1 MQYSLKITKEIKTGM
16 LALFA
21 ILLLI
26 YGYSFLKGSDLF
38 SNERTFYVSYDNVAG
53 LTVSAPVTIN
63 GYVVGQVNKIEF
75 ENDLGGLLVTFSIN
89 KNFNFSKNSIVRIYS
104 TSVIG
109 GNALAIIPE
118 IDKDSIALDGDTLN
132 GEIEKGMLESLTS
145 GLKPLENRMYT
156 TLSGL
161 DSLLSSF
168 NSVLNEDTKNNLK
181 AAINSLT
188 KTMYSFE
195 DTASDLNSLLK
206 ENKPKL
212 DSTFSYLETTSG
224 NLAVFSDSLTQI
236 DINTMA
242 TNLEATL
249 ESFNSIMNKFNNGEG
264 SIGKLINDE
273 NLYGN
278 LEAASKELEELL
290 RDLKENPKRYVHI
303 SVFGKK
309 AKEYEPNDSNNK

>member
-1 MQYSLKITKEIKTGM
+1 MKITKEIKTGI

-26 YGYSFLKGSDLF
+26 YGYGFLKGSDLF

-63 GYVVGQVNKIEF
+63 GYVVGQVKKIEF
-75 ENDLGGLLVTFSIN
+75 ENDLGGLLVTFSVT

-118 IDKDSIALDGDTLN
+118 IDKDRIAIDGDVLK

-145 GLKPLENRMYT
+145 GLKPLENKIYT

-161 DSLLSSF
+161 DSLLINL
-168 NSVLNEDTKNNLK
+168 NSVLNKDTKNNLK
-181 AAINSLT
+181 DAISSLT
-188 KTMYSFE
+188 KTVYSFE
-195 DTASDLNSLLK
+195 DSSSDLNSLLK

-212 DSTFSYLETTSG
+212 DSTFSNMETITD
-224 NLAVFSDSLTQI
+224 NLAVFSDSITQI
-236 DINTMA
+236 DIKAISN
-242 TNLEATL
+242 NLETTL
-249 ESFNSIMNKFNNGEG
+249 DSFNSIMDKFNNGEG
-264 SIGKLINDE
+264 SIGKLINDD
-273 NLYGN
+273 NLYKN

-309 AKEYEPNDSNNK
+309 EKEYEPIDSTNK

>member
-1 MQYSLKITKEIKTGM
+1 LKITKEIKTGI

-26 YGYSFLKGSDLF
+26 YGYGFLKGSDLF

-63 GYVVGQVNKIEF
+63 GYVVGQVKKIEF
-75 ENDLGGLLVTFSIN
+75 ENDLGGLLVTFSVT

-118 IDKDSIALDGDTLN
+118 IDKDRIAIDGDVLK

-145 GLKPLENRMYT
+145 GLKPLENKIYT

-161 DSLLSSF
+161 DSLLINL
-168 NSVLNEDTKNNLK
+168 NSVLNKDTKNNLK
-181 AAINSLT
+181 DAISSLT
-188 KTMYSFE
+188 KTVYSFE
-195 DTASDLNSLLK
+195 DSSSDLNSLLK

-212 DSTFSYLETTSG
+212 DSTFSNMETITD
-224 NLAVFSDSLTQI
+224 NLAVFSDSITQI
-236 DINTMA
+236 DIKAISN
-242 TNLEATL
+242 NLETTL
-249 ESFNSIMNKFNNGEG
+249 DSFNSIMDKFNNGEG

-273 NLYGN
+273 NLYKN

-309 AKEYEPNDSNNK
+309 EKEYEPIDSTNK

>member
-1 MQYSLKITKEIKTGM
+1 MKITKEIKTGI

-38 SNERTFYVSYDNVAG
+38 SKERTFYVSYDNVAG

-63 GYVVGQVNKIEF
+63 GYVVGKVKKIEF
-75 ENDLGGLLVTFSIN
+75 ENDLGGLLVSFSVN
-89 KNFNFSKNSIVRIYS
+89 KDFNFSKSSIVRIYS

-109 GNALAIIPE
+109 GNALAIIP
-118 IDKDSIALDGDTLN
+118 IINKDNIAVDGDVLK

-145 GLKPLENRMYT
+145 GIKPLENRIYT

-161 DSLLSSF
+161 DSLLSNF
-168 NSVLNEDTKNNLK
+168 NSVLNEETKNNLK
-181 AAINSLT
+181 NAVGSLT
-188 KTMYSFE
+188 NTMSSFE
-195 DTASDLNSLLK
+195 DTSSELNSLLK

-212 DSTFSYLETTSG
+212 DSTFSYLEITTG
-224 NLAVFSDSLTQI
+224 NLATFSDSLNQI
-236 DINTMA
+236 DINRMA
-242 TNLEATL
+242 THLETTL
-249 ESFNSIMNKFNNGEG
+249 ESFNSIMHKFDNGEG

-273 NLYGN
+273 NLYKN
-278 LEAASKELEELL
+278 LEAATKELEALL
-290 RDLKENPKRYVHI
+290 RDLKENPKRYVHL

-309 AKEYEPNDSNNK
+309 TTEYESPDSNNN

>member
-1 MQYSLKITKEIKTGM
+1 MKITKEIKTGI

-38 SNERTFYVSYDNVAG
+38 SKERTFYVSYDNVAG

-63 GYVVGQVNKIEF
+63 GYVVGKVKKIEF
-75 ENDLGGLLVTFSIN
+75 ENDLGGLLVSFSVN
-89 KNFNFSKNSIVRIYS
+89 KDFNFSKSSIVRIYS

-109 GNALAIIPE
+109 GNALAIIP
-118 IDKDSIALDGDTLN
+118 IINKDNIAVDGDVLK
-132 GEIEKGMLESLTS
+132 GEIVKGMLESLTS
-145 GLKPLENRMYT
+145 GIKPLENRIYT

-161 DSLLSSF
+161 DSLLSNF
-168 NSVLNEDTKNNLK
+168 NSVLNEETKNNLK
-181 AAINSLT
+181 NAIGSLT
-188 KTMYSFE
+188 NTMSSFE
-195 DTASDLNSLLK
+195 DTSSDLNTLLK

-212 DSTFSYLETTSG
+212 DSTFSYLEITTG
-224 NLAVFSDSLTQI
+224 NLATFSDSLNQI
-236 DINTMA
+236 DINRMA
-242 TNLEATL
+242 THLETTL
-249 ESFNSIMNKFNNGEG
+249 ESFNSIMHKFENGEG

-273 NLYGN
+273 NLYKN

-290 RDLKENPKRYVHI
+290 RDLKENPKRYVHL

-309 AKEYEPNDSNNK
+309 TTEYESPDSNNN

>member
-1 MQYSLKITKEIKTGM
+1 MKITKEIKTGI

-38 SNERTFYVSYDNVAG
+38 SKERTFYVSYDNVAG

-63 GYVVGQVNKIEF
+63 GYVVGKVKKIEF
-75 ENDLGGLLVTFSIN
+75 ENDLGGLLVSFSVN
-89 KNFNFSKNSIVRIYS
+89 KDFNFSKSSIVRIYS

-109 GNALAIIPE
+109 GNALAIIP
-118 IDKDSIALDGDTLN
+118 IISKDNIAVDGDVLK

-145 GLKPLENRMYT
+145 GIKPLENRIYT

-161 DSLLSSF
+161 DSLLSNF
-168 NSVLNEDTKNNLK
+168 NSVLNEETKNNLK
-181 AAINSLT
+181 NAIGSLT
-188 KTMYSFE
+188 NTMSSFE
-195 DTASDLNSLLK
+195 DTSSDLNTLLK

-212 DSTFSYLETTSG
+212 DSTFSYLEITTG
-224 NLAVFSDSLTQI
+224 NLATFSDSLNQI
-236 DINTMA
+236 DINRMA
-242 TNLEATL
+242 THLETTL
-249 ESFNSIMNKFNNGEG
+249 ESFNSIMHKFDSGEG

-273 NLYGN
+273 NLYKN

-290 RDLKENPKRYVHI
+290 RDLKENPKRYVHL

-309 AKEYEPNDSNNK
+309 TTEYESLDSNNN

>member
-1 MQYSLKITKEIKTGM
+1 MHYSLKITKEIKTGM

-89 KNFNFSKNSIVRIYS
+89 KDFNFSKNSIVRIYS

-188 KTMYSFE
+188 KTMNSFE

-242 TNLEATL
+242 TNLETTL

-309 AKEYEPNDSNNK
+309 AKEYELNDSNNK

>member
-1 MQYSLKITKEIKTGM
+1 MKITKEIKTGI

-38 SNERTFYVSYDNVAG
+38 SKERTFYVSYDNVAG

-63 GYVVGQVNKIEF
+63 GYVVGKVKKIEF
-75 ENDLGGLLVTFSIN
+75 ENDLGGLLVSFSVN
-89 KNFNFSKNSIVRIYS
+89 KDFNFSKSSIVRIYS

-109 GNALAIIPE
+109 GNALAIIP
-118 IDKDSIALDGDTLN
+118 IINKDNIAVDGDVLK

-145 GLKPLENRMYT
+145 GIKPLENRIYT

-161 DSLLSSF
+161 DSLLSNF
-168 NSVLNEDTKNNLK
+168 NSVLNEETKNNLK
-181 AAINSLT
+181 NAVGSLT
-188 KTMYSFE
+188 NTMSSFE
-195 DTASDLNSLLK
+195 DTSSELNSLLK

-212 DSTFSYLETTSG
+212 DSTFSYLEITTG
-224 NLAVFSDSLTQI
+224 NLATFSDSLNKI
-236 DINTMA
+236 DIYRMA
-242 TNLEATL
+242 THLETTL
-249 ESFNSIMNKFNNGEG
+249 ESFNSIMHKFDNGEG

-273 NLYGN
+273 NLYKN
-278 LEAASKELEELL
+278 LEAATKELEALL
-290 RDLKENPKRYVHI
+290 KDLKENPKRYIHL

-309 AKEYEPNDSNNK
+309 TTEYESPDSNNN

>member
-1 MQYSLKITKEIKTGM
+1 MKITKEIKTGI

-38 SNERTFYVSYDNVAG
+38 SKERTFYVSYDNVAG

-63 GYVVGQVNKIEF
+63 GYVVGKVKKIEF
-75 ENDLGGLLVTFSIN
+75 ENDLGGLLVSFSVN
-89 KNFNFSKNSIVRIYS
+89 KDFNFSKSSIVRIYS

-109 GNALAIIPE
+109 GNALAIIP
-118 IDKDSIALDGDTLN
+118 IISKDNIAVDGDVLK

-145 GLKPLENRMYT
+145 GIKPLENRIYT

-161 DSLLSSF
+161 DSLLSNF
-168 NSVLNEDTKNNLK
+168 NSVLNEETKNNLK
-181 AAINSLT
+181 NAIGSLT
-188 KTMYSFE
+188 NTMSSFE
-195 DTASDLNSLLK
+195 DTSSDLNTLLK

-212 DSTFSYLETTSG
+212 DSTFSYLEITTA
-224 NLAVFSDSLTQI
+224 NLATFSDSLNQI
-236 DINTMA
+236 DINRMA
-242 TNLEATL
+242 THLETTL
-249 ESFNSIMNKFNNGEG
+249 ESFNSIMHKFDNGEG

-273 NLYGN
+273 NLYKN

-290 RDLKENPKRYVHI
+290 RDLKENPKRYVHL

-309 AKEYEPNDSNNK
+309 TTEYESLDSNNN

>member
-1 MQYSLKITKEIKTGM
+1 LKITKEIKTGI

-38 SNERTFYVSYDNVAG
+38 SKERTFYVSYDNVAG

-63 GYVVGQVNKIEF
+63 GYVVGKVKKIEF
-75 ENDLGGLLVTFSIN
+75 ENDLGGLLVSFSVN
-89 KNFNFSKNSIVRIYS
+89 KDFNFSKSSIVRIYS

-109 GNALAIIPE
+109 GNALAIIP
-118 IDKDSIALDGDTLN
+118 IISKDNIAVDGDVLK

-145 GLKPLENRMYT
+145 GIKPLENRIYT

-161 DSLLSSF
+161 DSLLSNF
-168 NSVLNEDTKNNLK
+168 NSVLNEETKNNLK
-181 AAINSLT
+181 NAIGSLT
-188 KTMYSFE
+188 NTMSSFE
-195 DTASDLNSLLK
+195 DTSSDLNTLLK

-212 DSTFSYLETTSG
+212 DSTFSYLEITTG
-224 NLAVFSDSLTQI
+224 NLATFSDSLNQI
-236 DINTMA
+236 DINRMA
-242 TNLEATL
+242 THLETTL
-249 ESFNSIMNKFNNGEG
+249 ESFNSIMHKFENGEG

-273 NLYGN
+273 NLYKN

-290 RDLKENPKRYVHI
+290 RDLKENPKRYVHL

-309 AKEYEPNDSNNK
+309 TTEYESLDSNNN

>member
-1 MQYSLKITKEIKTGM
+1 MKITKEIKTGI

-26 YGYSFLKGSDLF
+26 YGYGFLKGSDLF

-63 GYVVGQVNKIEF
+63 GYVVGQVKKIEF
-75 ENDLGGLLVTFSIN
+75 ENDLGGLLVTFSVTED
-89 KNFNFSKNSIVRIYS
+89 FNFSKNSIVRIYS

-118 IDKDSIALDGDTLN
+118 IDKNRIAIDGDVLK

-145 GLKPLENRMYT
+145 GLKPLENKIYT

-161 DSLLSSF
+161 DSLLISF

-181 AAINSLT
+181 DAISSLT
-188 KTMYSFE
+188 KTVYSFQE
-195 DTASDLNSLLK
+195 SSSDLNSLLK

-212 DSTFSYLETTSG
+212 ISTLSNLEIITD
-224 NLAVFSDSLTQI
+224 NLVVFSDSIAQI
-236 DINTMA
+236 DINTISN
-242 TNLEATL
+242 NLETTL
-249 ESFNSIMNKFNNGEG
+249 DSFNSIMEKFNNGEG
-264 SIGKLINDE
+264 SIGKFINDE
-273 NLYGN
+273 NLYKN

-309 AKEYEPNDSNNK
+309 EKEYEPLDSNNK

>member
-1 MQYSLKITKEIKTGM
+1 MKITKEIKTGI

-38 SNERTFYVSYDNVAG
+38 SKERTFYVSYDNVAG

-63 GYVVGQVNKIEF
+63 GYVVGKVKKIEF
-75 ENDLGGLLVTFSIN
+75 ENDLGGLLVSFSVN
-89 KNFNFSKNSIVRIYS
+89 KDFNFSTSSIVRIYS

-109 GNALAIIPE
+109 GNALAIIP
-118 IDKDSIALDGDTLN
+118 IINKDNIAVDGDVLK

-145 GLKPLENRMYT
+145 GIKPLENRIYT

-161 DSLLSSF
+161 DSLLGNF
-168 NSVLNEDTKNNLK
+168 NSVLNEETKNNFK
-181 AAINSLT
+181 NAIGSLT
-188 KTMYSFE
+188 NTMSSFE
-195 DTASDLNSLLK
+195 YSSSDLNTLLK

-212 DSTFSYLETTSG
+212 DSTFSNLETITD

-236 DINTMA
+236 DIKAISN
-242 TNLEATL
+242 NLQTTL
-249 ESFNSIMNKFNNGEG
+249 DSFNSIMDKFNNGKG

-273 NLYGN
+273 NLYKN
-278 LEAASKELEELL
+278 LQAASKELEELL

-309 AKEYEPNDSNNK
+309 EKKYEPLDSNNK

>member
-1 MQYSLKITKEIKTGM
+1 LKITKEIKTGI

-38 SNERTFYVSYDNVAG
+38 SKERTFYVSYDNVAG

-63 GYVVGQVNKIEF
+63 GYVVGKVKKIEF
-75 ENDLGGLLVTFSIN
+75 ENDLGGLLVSFSVN
-89 KNFNFSKNSIVRIYS
+89 KDFNFSKSSIVRIYS

-109 GNALAIIPE
+109 GNALAIIP
-118 IDKDSIALDGDTLN
+118 IISKDNIAVDGDVLK

-145 GLKPLENRMYT
+145 GIKPLENRIYT

-161 DSLLSSF
+161 DSLLSNF
-168 NSVLNEDTKNNLK
+168 NSVLNEETKNNLK
-181 AAINSLT
+181 NAIGSLT
-188 KTMYSFE
+188 NTMSSFE
-195 DTASDLNSLLK
+195 DTSSDLNTLLK

-212 DSTFSYLETTSG
+212 DSTFSYLEITTG
-224 NLAVFSDSLTQI
+224 NLATFSDSLNQI
-236 DINTMA
+236 DINRMA
-242 TNLEATL
+242 THLETTL
-249 ESFNSIMNKFNNGEG
+249 ESFNSIMHKFDNGEG

-273 NLYGN
+273 NLYKN

-290 RDLKENPKRYVHI
+290 RDLKENPKRYVHL

-309 AKEYEPNDSNNK
+309 TTEYESLDSNNN

>member
-1 MQYSLKITKEIKTGM
+1 MKITKEIKTGI

-38 SNERTFYVSYDNVAG
+38 SKERTFYVSYDNVAG

-63 GYVVGQVNKIEF
+63 GYVVGKVKKIEF
-75 ENDLGGLLVTFSIN
+75 ENDLGGLLVSFSVN
-89 KNFNFSKNSIVRIYS
+89 KDFNFSKSSIVRIYS

-109 GNALAIIPE
+109 GNALAIIP
-118 IDKDSIALDGDTLN
+118 IISKDNIAVDGDVLK

-145 GLKPLENRMYT
+145 GIKPLENRIYT

-161 DSLLSSF
+161 DSLLSNF
-168 NSVLNEDTKNNLK
+168 NSVLNEETKNNLK
-181 AAINSLT
+181 NAIGSLT
-188 KTMYSFE
+188 NTMSSFE
-195 DTASDLNSLLK
+195 DTSSDLNTLLK

-212 DSTFSYLETTSG
+212 DSTFSYLEITTG
-224 NLAVFSDSLTQI
+224 NLATFSDSLNQI
-236 DINTMA
+236 DINRMA
-242 TNLEATL
+242 THLETTL
-249 ESFNSIMNKFNNGEG
+249 ESFNSIMHKFDNGEG

-273 NLYGN
+273 NLYKN

-290 RDLKENPKRYVHI
+290 RDLKENPKRYVHL

-309 AKEYEPNDSNNK
+309 TTEYESLDSNNN

>member
-1 MQYSLKITKEIKTGM
+1 MKITKEIKTGI

-38 SNERTFYVSYDNVAG
+38 SKERTFYVSYDNVAG

-63 GYVVGQVNKIEF
+63 GYVVGKVKKIEF
-75 ENDLGGLLVTFSIN
+75 ENDLGGLLVSFSVN
-89 KNFNFSKNSIVRIYS
+89 KDFNFSKSSIVRIYS

-109 GNALAIIPE
+109 GNALAIIP
-118 IDKDSIALDGDTLN
+118 IINKDNIAVDGDVLK

-145 GLKPLENRMYT
+145 GIKPLENRIYT

-161 DSLLSSF
+161 DSLLSNF
-168 NSVLNEDTKNNLK
+168 NSVLNEETKNNLK
-181 AAINSLT
+181 NAIGSLT
-188 KTMYSFE
+188 NTMSSFE
-195 DTASDLNSLLK
+195 DTSSDLNTLLK

-212 DSTFSYLETTSG
+212 DSTFSYLEITTG
-224 NLAVFSDSLTQI
+224 NLATFSDSLNQI
-236 DINTMA
+236 DINRMA
-242 TNLEATL
+242 THLETTL
-249 ESFNSIMNKFNNGEG
+249 ESFNSIMHKFENGEG

-273 NLYGN
+273 NLYKN

-290 RDLKENPKRYVHI
+290 RDLKENPKRYVHL

-309 AKEYEPNDSNNK
+309 TTEYESPDSNNN

>member
-1 MQYSLKITKEIKTGM
+1 LKITKEIKTGI

-26 YGYSFLKGSDLF
+26 YGYGFLKGSDLF

-63 GYVVGQVNKIEF
+63 GYVVGQVKKIEF
-75 ENDLGGLLVTFSIN
+75 ENDLGGLLVTFSVT

-118 IDKDSIALDGDTLN
+118 IDKDRIAIDGDVLK

-145 GLKPLENRMYT
+145 GLKPLENKIYT

-161 DSLLSSF
+161 DSLLINL
-168 NSVLNEDTKNNLK
+168 NSVLNKDTKNNLK
-181 AAINSLT
+181 DAISSLT
-188 KTMYSFE
+188 KTVYSFE
-195 DTASDLNSLLK
+195 DSSSDLNSLLK

-212 DSTFSYLETTSG
+212 DSTFSNMETITD
-224 NLAVFSDSLTQI
+224 NLAVFSDSITQI
-236 DINTMA
+236 DIKAISN
-242 TNLEATL
+242 NLETTL
-249 ESFNSIMNKFNNGEG
+249 DSFNSIMDKFNNGEG
-264 SIGKLINDE
+264 SIGKLINDD
-273 NLYGN
+273 NLYKN

-309 AKEYEPNDSNNK
+309 EKEYEPIDSTNK

>member
-1 MQYSLKITKEIKTGM
+1 MKITKEIKTGI

-26 YGYSFLKGSDLF
+26 YGYGFLKGSDLF

-63 GYVVGQVNKIEF
+63 GYVVGQVKKIEF
-75 ENDLGGLLVTFSIN
+75 ENDLGGLLVTFSVT

-118 IDKDSIALDGDTLN
+118 IDKDRIAIDGDVLK

-145 GLKPLENRMYT
+145 GLKPLENKIYT

-161 DSLLSSF
+161 DSLLINL
-168 NSVLNEDTKNNLK
+168 NSVLNKDTKNNLK
-181 AAINSLT
+181 DAISSLT
-188 KTMYSFE
+188 KTVYSFE
-195 DTASDLNSLLK
+195 DSSSDLNSLLK

-212 DSTFSYLETTSG
+212 DSTFSNMETITD
-224 NLAVFSDSLTQI
+224 NLAVFSDSITQI
-236 DINTMA
+236 DIKAISN
-242 TNLEATL
+242 NLETTL
-249 ESFNSIMNKFNNGEG
+249 DSFNSIMDKFNNGEG

-273 NLYGN
+273 NLYKN

-309 AKEYEPNDSNNK
+309 EKEYEPIDSTNK

>member
-1 MQYSLKITKEIKTGM
+1 MKITKEIKTGI

-38 SNERTFYVSYDNVAG
+38 SKERTFYVSYDNVAG

-63 GYVVGQVNKIEF
+63 GYVVGKVKKIEF
-75 ENDLGGLLVTFSIN
+75 ENDLGGLLVSFSVN
-89 KNFNFSKNSIVRIYS
+89 KDFNFSKSSIVRIYS

-109 GNALAIIPE
+109 GNALAIIP
-118 IDKDSIALDGDTLN
+118 IINKDNIAVDGDVLK

-145 GLKPLENRMYT
+145 GIKPLENRIYT

-161 DSLLSSF
+161 DSLLSNF
-168 NSVLNEDTKNNLK
+168 NSVLNEETKNNLK
-181 AAINSLT
+181 NAVGSLT
-188 KTMYSFE
+188 NTMSSFE
-195 DTASDLNSLLK
+195 DTSSELNSLLK

-212 DSTFSYLETTSG
+212 DSTFSYLEITTG
-224 NLAVFSDSLTQI
+224 NLATFSDSLNQI
-236 DINTMA
+236 DINRMA
-242 TNLEATL
+242 THLETTL
-249 ESFNSIMNKFNNGEG
+249 ESFNSIIHKFDNGEG

-273 NLYGN
+273 NLYKN
-278 LEAASKELEELL
+278 LEAATKELEALL
-290 RDLKENPKRYVHI
+290 RDLKENPKRYVHL

-309 AKEYEPNDSNNK
+309 TTEYESPDSNNN

>member
-1 MQYSLKITKEIKTGM
+1 MKITKEIKTGI

-38 SNERTFYVSYDNVAG
+38 SKERTFYVSYDNVAG

-63 GYVVGQVNKIEF
+63 GYVVGKVKKIEF
-75 ENDLGGLLVTFSIN
+75 ENDLGGLLVSFSVN
-89 KNFNFSKNSIVRIYS
+89 KDFNFSKSSIVRIYS

-109 GNALAIIPE
+109 GNALAIIP
-118 IDKDSIALDGDTLN
+118 IISKDNIAVDGDVLK

-145 GLKPLENRMYT
+145 GIKPLENRIYT

-161 DSLLSSF
+161 DSLLSNF
-168 NSVLNEDTKNNLK
+168 NSVLNEETKNNLK
-181 AAINSLT
+181 NAIGSLT
-188 KTMYSFE
+188 NTMSSFE
-195 DTASDLNSLLK
+195 DTSSDLNTLLK

-212 DSTFSYLETTSG
+212 DSTFSYLEITTG
-224 NLAVFSDSLTQI
+224 NLATFSDSLNQI
-236 DINTMA
+236 DINRMA
-242 TNLEATL
+242 THLETTL
-249 ESFNSIMNKFNNGEG
+249 ESFNSIMHKFDNGEG

-273 NLYGN
+273 NLYKN

-290 RDLKENPKRYVHI
+290 RDLKENPKRYVHL

-309 AKEYEPNDSNNK
+309 TIEYESLDSNNN

>member
-1 MQYSLKITKEIKTGM
+1 MYYSLKITKEIKTGM

-21 ILLLI
+21 TLLLI

-89 KNFNFSKNSIVRIYS
+89 KDFNFSKNSIVRIYS

-109 GNALAIIPE
+109 GNALAIMPE
-118 IDKDSIALDGDTLN
+118 IDKDSIAIDGDILK

-181 AAINSLT
+181 AAISSLT

-195 DTASDLNSLLK
+195 DSSSDLNSLLK

-236 DINTMA
+236 DINTIA
-242 TNLEATL
+242 TNLETTL
-249 ESFNSIMNKFNNGEG
+249 ESFNSIINKFNNGEG

-273 NLYGN
+273 NLYEN

-290 RDLKENPKRYVHI
+290 RDLIRQL
-303 SVFGKK
+303 
-309 AKEYEPNDSNNK
+309 

>member
-1 MQYSLKITKEIKTGM
+1 MKITKEIKTGI

-38 SNERTFYVSYDNVAG
+38 SKERTFYVSYDNVAG

-63 GYVVGQVNKIEF
+63 GYVVGKVKKIEF
-75 ENDLGGLLVTFSIN
+75 ENDLGGLLVSFSVN
-89 KNFNFSKNSIVRIYS
+89 KDFNFSKSSIVRIYS

-109 GNALAIIPE
+109 GNALAIIP
-118 IDKDSIALDGDTLN
+118 IINKDNIAVDGDVLK

-145 GLKPLENRMYT
+145 GIKPLENRIYT

-161 DSLLSSF
+161 DSLLSNF
-168 NSVLNEDTKNNLK
+168 NSVLNEETKNNLK
-181 AAINSLT
+181 KAVGSLT
-188 KTMYSFE
+188 NTMSSFE
-195 DTASDLNSLLK
+195 DTSSELNSLLK

-212 DSTFSYLETTSG
+212 DSTFSYLEITTG
-224 NLAVFSDSLTQI
+224 NLATFSDSLNQI
-236 DINTMA
+236 DINRMA
-242 TNLEATL
+242 THLETTL
-249 ESFNSIMNKFNNGEG
+249 ESFNSIMHKFDNGEG

-273 NLYGN
+273 NLYKN
-278 LEAASKELEELL
+278 LEAATKELEALL
-290 RDLKENPKRYVHI
+290 KDLKENPKRYIHL

-309 AKEYEPNDSNNK
+309 TTEYESPDSNNN

>member
-1 MQYSLKITKEIKTGM
+1 MKITKEIKTGI

-38 SNERTFYVSYDNVAG
+38 SKERTFYVSYDNVAG

-63 GYVVGQVNKIEF
+63 GYVVGKVKKIEF
-75 ENDLGGLLVTFSIN
+75 ENDLGGLLVSFSVN
-89 KNFNFSKNSIVRIYS
+89 KDFNFSKSSIVRIYS

-109 GNALAIIPE
+109 GNALAIIP
-118 IDKDSIALDGDTLN
+118 IISKDNIAVDGDVLK

-145 GLKPLENRMYT
+145 GIKPLENRIYT

-161 DSLLSSF
+161 DSLLSNF
-168 NSVLNEDTKNNLK
+168 NSVLNEETKNNLK
-181 AAINSLT
+181 NAIGSLT
-188 KTMYSFE
+188 NTMSSFE
-195 DTASDLNSLLK
+195 DTSSDLNTLLK

-212 DSTFSYLETTSG
+212 DSTFSYLEITTG
-224 NLAVFSDSLTQI
+224 NLATFSDSLNQI
-236 DINTMA
+236 DINRMA
-242 TNLEATL
+242 THLETTL
-249 ESFNSIMNKFNNGEG
+249 ESFNSIMHKFDNGEG

-273 NLYGN
+273 NLYKN

-309 AKEYEPNDSNNK
+309 EKEYEPIDSTNK

>member
-1 MQYSLKITKEIKTGM
+1 MKITKEIKTGI

-38 SNERTFYVSYDNVAG
+38 SKERTFYVSYDNVAG

-63 GYVVGQVNKIEF
+63 GYVVGKVKKIEF
-75 ENDLGGLLVTFSIN
+75 ENDLGGLLVSFSVN
-89 KNFNFSKNSIVRIYS
+89 KDFNFSKSSIVRIYS

-109 GNALAIIPE
+109 GNALAIIP
-118 IDKDSIALDGDTLN
+118 IINKDNIAVDGDVLK

-145 GLKPLENRMYT
+145 GIKPLENRIYT

-161 DSLLSSF
+161 DSLLSNF
-168 NSVLNEDTKNNLK
+168 NSVLNEETKNNLK
-181 AAINSLT
+181 NAIGSLT
-188 KTMYSFE
+188 NTMSSFE
-195 DTASDLNSLLK
+195 DTSSDLNTLLK

-212 DSTFSYLETTSG
+212 DSTFSYLEITTG
-224 NLAVFSDSLTQI
+224 NLATFSDSLNQI
-236 DINTMA
+236 DINRMA
-242 TNLEATL
+242 THLETTL
-249 ESFNSIMNKFNNGEG
+249 ESFNSIMHKFENGEG

-273 NLYGN
+273 NLYKN

-290 RDLKENPKRYVHI
+290 RDLKENPKRYVHL

-309 AKEYEPNDSNNK
+309 TTEYESLDSNNN

>member
-1 MQYSLKITKEIKTGM
+1 MKITKEIKTGI

-38 SNERTFYVSYDNVAG
+38 SKERTFYVSYDNVAG

-63 GYVVGQVNKIEF
+63 GYVVGKVKKIEF
-75 ENDLGGLLVTFSIN
+75 ENDLGGLLVSFSVN
-89 KNFNFSKNSIVRIYS
+89 KDFNFSKSSIVRIYS

-109 GNALAIIPE
+109 GNALAIIP
-118 IDKDSIALDGDTLN
+118 IISKDNIAVDGDVLK

-145 GLKPLENRMYT
+145 GIKPLENRIYT

-161 DSLLSSF
+161 DSLLSNF
-168 NSVLNEDTKNNLK
+168 NSVLNEETKNNLK
-181 AAINSLT
+181 NAVGSLT
-188 KTMYSFE
+188 NTMSSFE
-195 DTASDLNSLLK
+195 DTSSELNSLLK

-212 DSTFSYLETTSG
+212 DSTFSYLEITTG
-224 NLAVFSDSLTQI
+224 NLATFSDSLNQI
-236 DINTMA
+236 DINRMA
-242 TNLEATL
+242 THLETTL
-249 ESFNSIMNKFNNGEG
+249 ESFNSIMHKFDSGEG

-273 NLYGN
+273 NLYKN

-290 RDLKENPKRYVHI
+290 RDLKENPKRYVHL

-309 AKEYEPNDSNNK
+309 TTEYESLDSNNN

>member
-1 MQYSLKITKEIKTGM
+1 LKITKEIKTGI

-38 SNERTFYVSYDNVAG
+38 SKERTFYVSYDNVAG

-63 GYVVGQVNKIEF
+63 GYVVGKVKKIEF
-75 ENDLGGLLVTFSIN
+75 ENDLGGLLVSFSVN
-89 KNFNFSKNSIVRIYS
+89 KDFNFSKSSIVRIYS

-109 GNALAIIPE
+109 GNALAIIP
-118 IDKDSIALDGDTLN
+118 IINKDNIAVDGDVLK

-145 GLKPLENRMYT
+145 GIKPLENRIYT

-161 DSLLSSF
+161 DSLLSNF
-168 NSVLNEDTKNNLK
+168 NSVLNEETKNNLK
-181 AAINSLT
+181 KAVGSLT
-188 KTMYSFE
+188 NTMSSFE
-195 DTASDLNSLLK
+195 DTSSELNSLLK

-212 DSTFSYLETTSG
+212 DSTFSYLEITTG
-224 NLAVFSDSLTQI
+224 NLATFSDSLNKI
-236 DINTMA
+236 DIYRMA
-242 TNLEATL
+242 THLETTL
-249 ESFNSIMNKFNNGEG
+249 ESFNSIMHKFDNGEG

-273 NLYGN
+273 NLYKN
-278 LEAASKELEELL
+278 LEAATKELEALL
-290 RDLKENPKRYVHI
+290 KDLKENPKRYIHL

-309 AKEYEPNDSNNK
+309 TTEYESPDSNNN